1 MFSNIAVRTSHFVS
15 PDKLLLLTYRNE
27 NPPLSRSTILKIF
40 STISLAFLLNV
51 SAKKKHELYVRLQ
64 FWLELCSSVSFSFP
78 QAYRI
83 KKLMP

>member
-27 NPPLSRSTILKIF
+27 NPPVSRSTILKIF

-51 SAKKKHELYVRLQ
+51 SAKKMHEFYVKLQ
-64 FWLELCSSVSFSFP
+64 FRPELCRSVSCSFP
-78 QAYRI
+78 QASRI